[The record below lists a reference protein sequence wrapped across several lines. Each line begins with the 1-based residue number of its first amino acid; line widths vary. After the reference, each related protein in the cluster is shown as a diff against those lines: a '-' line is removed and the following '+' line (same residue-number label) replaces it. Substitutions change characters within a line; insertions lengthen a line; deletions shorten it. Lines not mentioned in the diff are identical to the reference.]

1 MIKKNLTKIAV
12 VVCAGT
18 ILQFGGCFGGLFNR
32 TLQALPAGIIAD
44 FVTDNDGVFDLF
56 QD

>member
-1 MIKKNLTKIAV
+1 MTKKNFKMFAIVA
-12 VVCAGT
+12 CAGT
-18 ILQFGGCFGGLFNR
+18 LLQFGGCFGGLFNR